1 MSNEFFLDILQDSLR
16 SSKVVVIFVEEML
29 CSEDISSRDIKG
41 TPYLNLHE
49 GLLTERVRYFPAVRN
64 PYKSLK
70 QIFAN
75 HNTNV
80 FHVSNMDKL
89 KMYDSRNSHYYIYFE
104 DTLNETRIET
114 LRRHDLIIKEIYH
127 AVRNYATGPVLGFY
141 TGKNNPMLGKEI
153 KVLPLKRNI
162 ISSDT
167 GVSVESNDALFH
179 FVGVYSSSAKRQS
192 RFSQAPVVADER
204 LTRRHL
210 STKVAYT
217 DFELEFNFSF
227 KKDGWII
234 DDVALLEGGEEVG
247 RTRMCAGAPWEHSY
261 VCGEPLVIIN
271 LRDGSAVT
279 ISFYQIVSAFDLRK
293 NASDLMSVS
302 KDEIKVMHGVRF
314 LTAFMVVT
322 LHVMFINIMA
332 TAGNGLDMN
341 DDFKRYAGFLSHSS
355 VVVDTYFM
363 MSGLLLM
370 RSFKPETGRLIR
382 EWTYRKRKYPLT
394 VRPPS
399 VELRFNADIFG
410 NFSENVLNFRLG
422 FCPNP
427 GKNGPAIL

>member
-141 TGKNNPMLGKEI
+141 TGKNNPMLGKET

-279 ISFYQIVSAFDLRK
+279 ISFYQIQAFRRSGRSYDDDTIFPEWDFRRGNNNSK
-293 NASDLMSVS
+293 GFGPGVNCGPYFTSTIIASLFVTSVCFG
-302 KDEIKVMHGVRF
+302 I
-314 LTAFMVVT
+314 MVVG
-322 LHVMFINIMA
+322 V
-332 TAGNGLDMN
+332 TALMN
-341 DDFKRYAGFLSHSS
+341 CVTNDRYDDPQGKPLSIGAEVAG
-355 VVVDTYFM
+355 
-363 MSGLLLM
+363 
-370 RSFKPETGRLIR
+370 
-382 EWTYRKRKYPLT
+382 
-394 VRPPS
+394 
-399 VELRFNADIFG
+399 
-410 NFSENVLNFRLG
+410 
-422 FCPNP
+422 
-427 GKNGPAIL
+427 